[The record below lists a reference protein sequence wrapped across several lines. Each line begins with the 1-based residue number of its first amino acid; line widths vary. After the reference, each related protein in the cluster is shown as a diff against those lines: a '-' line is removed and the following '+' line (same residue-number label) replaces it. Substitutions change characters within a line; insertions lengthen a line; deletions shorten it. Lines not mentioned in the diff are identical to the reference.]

1 MRWRW
6 LWVLGLLVAGIA
18 QAQDYPNRT
27 LRLITP
33 AAQGGTTDLLA
44 RLFGA
49 KLSEIFKQQVIV
61 DNRASASGVIG
72 GDMTAK
78 AAPDGYTLLLAYH
91 QHTIN
96 AALNPNLPYHPVN
109 DFTPITQLTRAGLLL
124 VLNPASPPRTLQ
136 EFVEWTKSRSGELN
150 YGSAGLG
157 SGGHL
162 AGELYNHMTGVRAQ
176 HVPYKG
182 SGPALVDLLGGRYD
196 YNFAGIQAAQPHVRS
211 GKLRALAVTTPQRVA
226 ALPDIPAVA
235 EAVPGYDFVGW
246 YGVIGP
252 AGLPGNIVTR
262 LHEALLRVLAQPD
275 VRERIVADGS
285 EPVGNSPPEFREFM
299 AADLAKW
306 AKLVKESGAKL
317 D

>member
-49 KLSEIFKQQVIV
+49 RLSEIFKQQVIV

-96 AALNPNLPYHPVN
+96 AALNASLPYHPVN

-124 VLNPASPPRTLQ
+124 VINPSSPPRTLQ
-136 EFVEWTKSRSGELN
+136 EFVEWTKSRPGELN
-150 YGSAGLG
+150 YGSAGPG
-157 SGGHL
+157 SGGPPPGLRSKH
-162 AGELYNHMTGVRAQ
+162 NDRVKTPHHPHKRRRA
-176 HVPYKG
+176 
-182 SGPALVDLLGGRYD
+182 GPAR
-196 YNFAGIQAAQPHVRS
+196 VRR
-211 GKLRALAVTTPQRVA
+211 G
-226 ALPDIPAVA
+226 
-235 EAVPGYDFVGW
+235 
-246 YGVIGP
+246 
-252 AGLPGNIVTR
+252 
-262 LHEALLRVLAQPD
+262 
-275 VRERIVADGS
+275 
-285 EPVGNSPPEFREFM
+285 
-299 AADLAKW
+299 
-306 AKLVKESGAKL
+306 
-317 D
+317 

>member
-96 AALNPNLPYHPVN
+96 AALNPSLPYHPVN
-109 DFTPITQLTRAGLLL
+109 DFTPITHLTRAGLFLAL
-124 VLNPASPPRTLQ
+124 YPASPPRTLQ
-136 EFVEWTKSRSGELN
+136 DLGLDTKTLSRELN
-150 YGSAGLG
+150 HRSAGPP
-157 SGGHL
+157 
-162 AGELYNHMTGVRAQ
+162 ARA
-176 HVPYKG
+176 P
-182 SGPALVDLLGGRYD
+182 
-196 YNFAGIQAAQPHVRS
+196 F
-211 GKLRALAVTTPQRVA
+211 
-226 ALPDIPAVA
+226 
-235 EAVPGYDFVGW
+235 
-246 YGVIGP
+246 
-252 AGLPGNIVTR
+252 
-262 LHEALLRVLAQPD
+262 
-275 VRERIVADGS
+275 
-285 EPVGNSPPEFREFM
+285 SP
-299 AADLAKW
+299 
-306 AKLVKESGAKL
+306 
-317 D
+317 